1 MLASIVS
8 MMKKTLAEYLNEV
21 FAGIPLKAVFE
32 RTGVN
37 VATLSRLRRGK
48 EAPSPETAL
57 RLARYLQIHPARILE
72 MSGQTVLSELF
83 WEIFPEE
90 GGFRPPASLQA
101 GDIQK
106 SELHRR
112 LEGLIQ
118 RGLGKEAL
126 VALAPLEE
134 RWRSLQPELEAFTA
148 SLEAEAACLIAD
160 HRVKG
165 DLLCRCNCPLVTA
178 ETLAKRR
185 SLQGWQRF
193 SHQTE
198 GLELQLFLKNSKKA
212 DEKLAR
218 TALGMW
224 SANLRAKGL

>member
-1 MLASIVS
+1 MVA
-8 MMKKTLAEYLNEV
+8 MMEKTLADYLNEV

-37 VATLSRLRRGK
+37 VATLSRLKRGK
-48 EAPSPETAL
+48 EAPSAETAL
-57 RLARYLQIHPARILE
+57 RLARYLKVHPARILE
-72 MSGQTVLSELF
+72 MSGQTVLSELL

-90 GGFRPPASLQA
+90 GAFRPPTSLQA
-101 GDIQK
+101 GEIQK

-112 LEGLIQ
+112 LQGLIR

-126 VALAPLEE
+126 EALAPLEE

-160 HRVKG
+160 HRVQG
-165 DLLCRCNCPLVTA
+165 DLLCRSNCPLVTA
-178 ETLAKRR
+178 ESLAQRR
-185 SLQGWQRF
+185 KLQGWRRF

-198 GLELQLFLKNSKKA
+198 GLELHLFLKNSKAA

-224 SANLRAKGL
+224 SANLRARGV